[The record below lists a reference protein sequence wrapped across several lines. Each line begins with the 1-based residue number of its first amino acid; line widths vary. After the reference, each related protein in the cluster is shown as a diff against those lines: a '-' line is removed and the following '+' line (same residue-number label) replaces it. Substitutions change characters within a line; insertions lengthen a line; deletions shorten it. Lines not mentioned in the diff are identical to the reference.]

1 MKKSKLAILA
11 SLLVSSLGLSSC
23 EGLSTEDFMEKLFPN
38 PWDALA
44 VFLAF
49 IVLLLVVFFVAYKPV
64 KKLIQKRGD
73 YVEGKIK
80 DAESREI
87 KSQKLLEDANEE
99 VKNKKIEAMEIV
111 EKAKGEALQERN
123 AILQQ
128 AKEEKQA
135 ELQRTKEEIAQEIEA
150 SKDEIHRE
158 IVSVAIDASSKV
170 LKREVNKEDNEK
182 LIDSF
187 IEDIKEGK

>member
-1 MKKSKLAILA
+1 MKRSKIAIIA
-11 SLLVSSLGLSSC
+11 TFMGSSLVLTGC
-23 EGLSTEDFMEKLFPN
+23 EPLTSDDFMQKLFPN

-49 IVLLLVVFFVAYKPV
+49 VLLLIAVFFFAYKPV
-64 KKLIQKRGD
+64 KNLLKKRGD
-73 YVEGKIK
+73 YVENKIK
-80 DAESREI
+80 DAETRELE
-87 KSQKLLEDANEE
+87 SQKLLDEANEE
-99 VKNKKIEAMEIV
+99 VKVKKIEAMDIV

-123 AILQQ
+123 AILEK

-135 ELQRTKEEIAQEIEA
+135 ELEKAKEEIAQEIEA

-158 IVSVAIDASSKV
+158 IVSVAIGVSSKV
-170 LKREVNKEDNEK
+170 LEREVSEKDNEK

-187 IEDIKEGK
+187 IDDLKESK

>member
-1 MKKSKLAILA
+1 MKKSKL
-11 SLLVSSLGLSSC
+11 LLLSS
-23 EGLSTEDFMEKLFPN
+23 STVMAISLTGCDVSIGDITDKLFPN

-49 IVLLLVVFFVAYKPV
+49 VLLLIVVFYFAYKPV
-64 KKLIQKRGD
+64 KKLLKKRGD
-73 YVEGKIK
+73 YVEGKVK
-80 DAESREI
+80 DAEKRELE
-87 KSQKLLEDANEE
+87 SQKLLSEAGEE
-99 VKNKKIEAMEIV
+99 MKAKKAEAMAIV

-123 AILQQ
+123 AILEK
-128 AKEEKQA
+128 AKEEKRA
-135 ELQRTKEEIAQEIEA
+135 ELEKTKEEIAQEIEA

-170 LKREVNKEDNEK
+170 LEREVNKEDNEK

-187 IEDIKEGK
+187 IDDLKESK